1 MSDPLQAIPMHR
13 LHLSRDPYLKPL
25 LDRIELPAPLGERHL
40 YLDLLESIVSQQ
52 LSVRVADVIFSRFLG
67 LFAGGFPAPDKLA
80 ATETEVLRTVGLS
93 AQKAGYL
100 RNVAQFALEH
110 GLETDQLRLMT
121 DEEIVAYLT
130 RIKGV
135 GKWTAEM
142 ILMVSLNR
150 PDVFPVDDLGIQQA
164 MIRLY
169 GLEEKGRLLRTR
181 MLEIAES
188 WRPYRTYASRY
199 LWRWKDAKPVSGQDG
214 K

>member
-1 MSDPLQAIPMHR
+1 MHR

-25 LDRIELPAPLGERHL
+25 LDSIELPALVHERSL

-52 LSVRVADVIFSRFLG
+52 LSVRVADVIFGRFLG
-67 LFAGGFPAPDKLA
+67 LFEGGFPTPEVLV
-80 ATETEVLRTVGLS
+80 ATETDVLRTVGLS

-100 RNVAQFALEH
+100 RNVARFALEH
-110 GLETDQLRLMT
+110 GLETDQLHLMT

-142 ILMVSLNR
+142 ILMSSLNR

-199 LWRWKDAKPVSGQDG
+199 LWRWKDAKPLIRKDG
-214 K
+214 E

>member
-1 MSDPLQAIPMHR
+1 MHR
-13 LHLSRDPYLKPL
+13 LHLSHDPYLKPL
-25 LDRIELPAPLGERHL
+25 LDSIELPAPVQERNL

-52 LSVRVADVIFSRFLG
+52 LSVRVADVIFGRFLS
-67 LFAGGFPAPDKLA
+67 LFDAGFPSPEVLA
-80 ATETEVLRTVGLS
+80 ATEADVLRTVGLS

-100 RNVAQFALEH
+100 RNVARFALEH
-110 GLETDQLRLMT
+110 GLETERLSLMA
-121 DEEIVAYLT
+121 DEEIVEYLS

-142 ILMVSLNR
+142 ILMFSLNR

-181 MLEIAES
+181 MIEIAEP

-199 LWRWKDAKPVSGQDG
+199 LWRWKDAKSTV
-214 K
+214 

>member
-1 MSDPLQAIPMHR
+1 MHC

-25 LDRIELPAPLGERHL
+25 LDSIELSAPVHECNL

-52 LSVRVADVIFSRFLG
+52 LSVRVADVIFGRFLG
-67 LFAGGFPAPDKLA
+67 LFRGSFPTPEVLA
-80 ATETEVLRTVGLS
+80 ATETDVLRTVGLS
-93 AQKAGYL
+93 AQKADYL
-100 RNVAQFALEH
+100 RNVARFALEH
-110 GLETDQLRLMT
+110 GLETDKLHLMT
-121 DEEIVAYLT
+121 DKEIVAYLT

-142 ILMVSLNR
+142 ILMSSLNR

-181 MLEIAES
+181 MLEIVEP

-199 LWRWKDAKPVSGQDG
+199 LWRWKDAKPIIQKDG
-214 K
+214 E

>member
-1 MSDPLQAIPMHR
+1 MHR

-25 LDRIELPAPLGERHL
+25 LDSIELPAPVQERNL

-52 LSVRVADVIFSRFLG
+52 LSVRVADVIFGRFLG
-67 LFAGGFPAPDKLA
+67 LFEGGFPSPEVLV
-80 ATETEVLRTVGLS
+80 ATDTDELRTVGLS
-93 AQKAGYL
+93 AQKAAYL

-110 GLETDQLRLMT
+110 GLEMDKLNLMT
-121 DEEIVAYLT
+121 DEEIVEYLT

-142 ILMVSLNR
+142 ILMLSLNR

-169 GLEEKGRLLRTR
+169 GLEEKGRPLRIR
-181 MLEIAES
+181 MLEIAEP

-199 LWRWKDAKPVSGQDG
+199 LWRWKDAKPTV
-214 K
+214 